1 MIAQL
6 VEFRPS
12 KPVVHYLLCGSS
24 LTGKGR
30 KPSVYLPSLQA
41 NSRIWGKKRSF
52 LVSMRSI
59 RRSSPS
65 FRAYALMVEFRIHD
79 WLKISCRNGLQVQV
93 LLRVI
98 YACVVQ
104 MEDTTDLGSV
114 ALWYEG
120 SNPFAGN
127 YASVVEMEYTSG

>member
-12 KPVVHYLLCGSS
+12 KPVVAGSSPVHYLLCESS
-24 LTGKGR
+24 LTGTALDWKSKVDG
-30 KPSVYLPSLQA
+30 
-41 NSRIWGKKRSF
+41 
-52 LVSMRSI
+52 
-59 RRSSPS
+59 SSPS

-79 WLKISCRNGLQVQV
+79 WLKTSYRNGLQVQV

-104 MEDTTDLGSV
+104 LEDTTDLGSA

-120 SNPFAGN
+120 SRPFAGK
-127 YASVVEMEYTSG
+127 YASVVQMEDTFG